1 MGADSLYAKYIKR
14 FLDLTIGLVLLVI
27 ASPVFLII
35 SICIIAS
42 SGLPVIYKQ
51 KRIGKNGEEFV
62 ILKFR
67 TMVNGADKSGTS
79 TAANDSRITGIGKI
93 LRKTSLDELPQL
105 INVIRGDMS
114 LVGFR
119 PDVPREGTDF
129 TQKKWMVR
137 PGITGYAQVN
147 GRSNIGSLERLRM
160 FENLYSEEVSFKN
173 DLKTM
178 LKTIKIVFKSDGT
191 N

>member
-14 FLDLTIGLVLLVI
+14 FLDLIIGLVLLVI

-67 TMVNGADKSGTS
+67 TMVNGDRKS
-79 TAANDSRITGIGKI
+79 
-93 LRKTSLDELPQL
+93 
-105 INVIRGDMS
+105 V
-114 LVGFR
+114 V
-119 PDVPREGTDF
+119 
-129 TQKKWMVR
+129 
-137 PGITGYAQVN
+137 
-147 GRSNIGSLERLRM
+147 
-160 FENLYSEEVSFKN
+160 
-173 DLKTM
+173 
-178 LKTIKIVFKSDGT
+178 
-191 N
+191 